1 MVMKKT
7 ANDYFIFNWSK
18 NRLGWLY
25 LLGFTV
31 FSITIHGVGFYLF
44 KVVYPIPTRIDPTMH
59 SVSILNESNPE
70 VRSLFQR
77 LKDRTIF
84 LKAPSEQSEVRVR
97 LKDHEVKFSPLFE
110 TTELKLVAP
119 EYPWSLSLRERTWIQ
134 LPESVGKG
142 KLSIS
147 LDEKLK
153 SRSMAPW
160 SIFEDYLERA
170 DSVPAFRASLKVSKN
185 GDVKVHAIVAELGAS
200 DQKEL
205 IQVIE
210 STLRFLP
217 GKGESAGWIDICSR
231 G

>member
-1 MVMKKT
+1 MAMKKT

-18 NRLGWLY
+18 DRLGWLY

-59 SVSILNESNPE
+59 SVSILNESDPE

-77 LKDRTIF
+77 LKDRTVF
-84 LKAPSEQSEVRVR
+84 LKAPSEQSQVRVR
-97 LKDHEVKFSPLFE
+97 LEDHEVKFSPLFQ
-110 TTELKLVAP
+110 TTEVEPVAP
-119 EYPWSLSLRERTWIQ
+119 QYPWSLSLRESTSIE
-134 LPESVGKG
+134 LPEAVDERKS
-142 KLSIS
+142 SIN
-147 LDEKLK
+147 LDEELT
-153 SRSMAPW
+153 RRRMAPW
-160 SIFEDYLERA
+160 SILEDYLERA
-170 DSVPAFRASLKVSKN
+170 DSVPAFRASLKVSRR
-185 GDVKVHAIVAELGAS
+185 GDVKVQAIDADLGDL

-217 GKGESAGWIDICSR
+217 DKEESKGWIDIWSR
-231 G
+231 E